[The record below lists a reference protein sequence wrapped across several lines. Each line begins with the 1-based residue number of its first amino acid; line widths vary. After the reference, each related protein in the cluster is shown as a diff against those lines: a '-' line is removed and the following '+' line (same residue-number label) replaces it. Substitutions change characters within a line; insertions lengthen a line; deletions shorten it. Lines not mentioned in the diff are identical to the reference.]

1 MFLEATLLL
10 AAFIGLGHW
19 WLCKKWAFWK
29 ENGIPGPT
37 PTLPAGNFGPVLSMK
52 VHILDW
58 FRDLYRQFPGEKF
71 IGIYSLHTPIMVV
84 NDPEMARQILVKD
97 FNHFVDRDTETN
109 MSNAFPGKTTDIF
122 WLEQMFI
129 KTGDRW
135 KDIRTT
141 FSPIFTSG
149 KMKAMMRFIDKVSD
163 SLVGH
168 LDGKTALTD
177 GFELKDVMGK
187 FSLDTLASCAF
198 GVDGQS
204 FEDKESVFVNNAA
217 KIFTNTKLSQ
227 FKIFGAMIIP
237 GMAKFMRFMGMN
249 TFKPKE
255 TKFFANIVT
264 KTIQQRKASKER
276 KDDLIDL
283 MIDAMEGLKEEELEE
298 KDDQYAVD
306 MKLAHKANSKNLD
319 DLSIIGTAMGFL
331 VAGYDTTG
339 MALSWICYELAKNPD
354 LQRQVQDKVDAVY
367 ESVGGKTPDYTDVQG
382 FTFLDQLIQESL
394 RLHTV
399 MPLNRVVTSPEYTM
413 PGTNVKMKK
422 GDMVFINSPGIHSDP
437 EYFPNPSVF
446 NPDNF
451 NNEAK
456 ASRSP

>member
-1 MFLEATLLL
+1 
-10 AAFIGLGHW
+10 
-19 WLCKKWAFWK
+19 
-29 ENGIPGPT
+29 
-37 PTLPAGNFGPVLSMK
+37 
-52 VHILDW
+52 
-58 FRDLYRQFPGEKF
+58 
-71 IGIYSLHTPIMVV
+71 
-84 NDPEMARQILVKD
+84 
-97 FNHFVDRDTETN
+97 
-109 MSNAFPGKTTDIF
+109 
-122 WLEQMFI
+122 
-129 KTGDRW
+129 
-135 KDIRTT
+135 
-141 FSPIFTSG
+141 
-149 KMKAMMRFIDKVSD
+149 
-163 SLVGH
+163 
-168 LDGKTALTD
+168 
-177 GFELKDVMGK
+177 MGK

-264 KTIQQRKASKER
+264 KTIKQRKASKER

-319 DLSIIGTAMGFL
+319 DMSIIGTAMGFL

-367 ESVGGKTPDYTDVQG
+367 ESTGGNTPDYTDVQG
-382 FTFLDQLIQESL
+382 FTFLDQLVQESL

-399 MPLNRVVTSPEYTM
+399 MPLNRVVTSSEYTM

-451 NNEAK
+451 NKEAK

>member
-1 MFLEATLLL
+1 
-10 AAFIGLGHW
+10 
-19 WLCKKWAFWK
+19 
-29 ENGIPGPT
+29 
-37 PTLPAGNFGPVLSMK
+37 
-52 VHILDW
+52 
-58 FRDLYRQFPGEKF
+58 
-71 IGIYSLHTPIMVV
+71 
-84 NDPEMARQILVKD
+84 
-97 FNHFVDRDTETN
+97 
-109 MSNAFPGKTTDIF
+109 
-122 WLEQMFI
+122 
-129 KTGDRW
+129 
-135 KDIRTT
+135 
-141 FSPIFTSG
+141 
-149 KMKAMMRFIDKVSD
+149 
-163 SLVGH
+163 
-168 LDGKTALTD
+168 
-177 GFELKDVMGK
+177 MG
-187 FSLDTLASCAF
+187 
-198 GVDGQS
+198 
-204 FEDKESVFVNNAA
+204 DKERVFVNNAA

-264 KTIQQRKASKER
+264 KTIKQRKASKER

-319 DLSIIGTAMGFL
+319 DMSIIGTAMGFL

-367 ESVGGKTPDYTDVQG
+367 ESMGGNTPD
-382 FTFLDQLIQESL
+382 
-394 RLHTV
+394 
-399 MPLNRVVTSPEYTM
+399 YTM

-456 ASRSP
+456 ASRSPYTFLGFGQGPRACIGMRFAMLETKVALVKVFRQFSFKRVERTVEQATTDPASQLGYAKGGLYVRVVRRTEE